1 MSHDPKSEP
10 GEDRLLD
17 HEYDGIKEYDNPMPR
32 WWLATFWVTII
43 FSILYILNVPVIG
56 IGKGRLADYE
66 ADMAQAAI
74 LAAKNNPLAGI
85 TADRLVTASTDPAQ
99 RALGAATFGT
109 MCASC
114 HLADGGG
121 QIGPNLTDRYWLHG
135 NRPLEIF
142 KTVAEGIAAKGMPP
156 WGKILKPDQ
165 LVAVAGYVLTLQ
177 GTTPKVAKPPQGI
190 DVDSATAAAAQPATT
205 TK

>member
-1 MSHDPKSEP
+1 MTDPTN
-10 GEDRLLD
+10 DRLLD

-32 WWLATFWVTII
+32 WWLATFWVTIV
-43 FSILYILNVPVIG
+43 FSILYLLNVPGIG
-56 IGKGRLADYE
+56 PGKGRIADFE
-66 ADMAQAAI
+66 ADQAAAAK
-74 LAAKNNPLAGI
+74 LAAANDPWADL
-85 TADRLVTASTDPAQ
+85 TADRLDGIAADTAQ
-99 RALGAATFGT
+99 RALGAATFAT

-121 QIGPNLTDRYWLHG
+121 QIGPNLTDEYWLHG

-142 KTVAEGIAAKGMPP
+142 AVIRDGVPAKGMPA

-165 LVAVAGYVLTLQ
+165 VTAVTGYVLSLK
-177 GTTPKVAKPPQGI
+177 GTKPKTPKAPQG
-190 DVDSATAAAAQPATT
+190 VNPDSAASANAPAA

>member
-1 MSHDPKSEP
+1 MTNTPNHEP

-43 FSILYILNVPVIG
+43 FSILYVLNVPVIG
-56 IGKGRLADYE
+56 VGKGRLADYE
-66 ADMAQAAI
+66 ADMAEAAA
-74 LAAKNNPLAGI
+74 LAAKNNPLANI
-85 TADRLVTASTDPAQ
+85 TAEQLVTASTDPAQ
-99 RALGAATFGT
+99 QALGSATFGT

-121 QIGPNLTDRYWLHG
+121 QIGPNLTDRYSIHG
-135 NRPLEIF
+135 NQPLEIF
-142 KTVAEGIAAKGMPP
+142 KTVTDGIAAKGMPP
-156 WGKILKPDQ
+156 WGKILKPAQ
-165 LVAVAGYVLTLQ
+165 LVAVTGYVMSLR

-190 DVDSATAAAAQPATT
+190 DVDSVAAATQPPAAAP
-205 TK
+205 K